1 MKKILFASIITL
13 GIGTVIAQDLK
24 KEPTTAATQQ
34 VMSSRTAGMVQASP
48 ETSAQRRVDRLTKEI
63 DLNKDQQKKI
73 YDLLLQE
80 AKANGNRGAYNEE
93 TENKVN
99 ALLSAEQVAKLD
111 QIKAERVKAME
122 QRNSERAKKM
132 ESSPAGKN
140 INIAK

>member
-80 AKANGNRGAYNEE
+80 AKANGNRGAY
-93 TENKVN
+93 
-99 ALLSAEQVAKLD
+99 LLSAEQVAKLD